1 MNIEPLLPALTL
13 QEGCDGYLGKVP
25 RPWSN
30 AGFNVQCVKFQVR
43 A

>member
-1 MNIEPLLPALTL
+1 MNIEPLLLALTL

-25 RPWSN
+25 RQWLN
-30 AGFNVQCVKFQVR
+30 AGFNAQCVEFQVR